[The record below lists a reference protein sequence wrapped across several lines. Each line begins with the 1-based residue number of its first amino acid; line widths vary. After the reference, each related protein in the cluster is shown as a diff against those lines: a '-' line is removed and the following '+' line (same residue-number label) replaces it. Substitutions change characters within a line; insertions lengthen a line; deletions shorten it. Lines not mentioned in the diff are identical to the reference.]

1 MSTSNALR
9 TDTRRITTMDLLV
22 ITSLIVGGLAALA
35 LASGRWGIDSRDL
48 IADDHRR

>member
-1 MSTSNALR
+1 
-9 TDTRRITTMDLLV
+9 MDLLV
-22 ITSLIVGGLAALA
+22 ITSLIVGGLAALG